1 MMEWIIALAVL
12 SAAVFAVPLRA
23 KWWTTLAVVCAG
35 AAIASAEAVSVL
47 ANGACAQFPGF
58 SNIVFGS
65 GFGTA
70 DALSAVFLLIVSWA
84 GVAVTVYAR
93 GYLKGY
99 LDRKQPV
106 QISLHYFALAA
117 MFFSMLLVVLFRD
130 GFGFLFSWE
139 AMTIASFVLILFDAE
154 RKEVRRAALNYL
166 VLMHVGFVFLLIG
179 FVTVGAEGLPVS
191 FDSLGPY
198 FARRGALP
206 LFAIFLVGFGMKAG
220 MFPLHVWL
228 PEAHPAAPS
237 HVSAF
242 MSGVMIKMGVY
253 GIMRVCSYLSDDFYA
268 VGAILFAAG
277 IATGLWGVILAALQN
292 DMKKMLAYSSI
303 ENIGIVF
310 IGLGFGL
317 IGRSGYDS
325 LLALCGFGGALLHTI
340 NHSFFKTLLFM
351 GAGNVYASIHTVS
364 LDRLGG
370 LGKRMPVTSL
380 LFLVGSLAI
389 CALPPFNGFVSEF
402 MIYLGLF
409 DGLAGNDAF
418 TLLSLGGV
426 IALAL
431 IGGLA
436 VLVFAKLYGMAF
448 LGVPRSEKASAV
460 HEADRSMFAGM
471 AFPLAG
477 ILLVGFGS
485 YLAVPFVSGV
495 AAETF
500 GLESDLL
507 SGMVSDSFVGL
518 TVASAVLVLA
528 VVLIGWLRRIALRR
542 RTVEEGPVW
551 GCGFPA
557 QSARIQ
563 YTGESFSEGW
573 QRLTRKMTQNVG
585 DDDKI
590 GSDEIFPVSHNFEV
604 KHRDKLDSL
613 FSVWWVALIRRLNA
627 RFSALRTG
635 KVNHY
640 ILYALLFFVLIFL
653 LSVLK
658 MIR

>member
-23 KWWTTLAVVCAG
+23 KWWTALAVVGAG
-35 AAIASAEAVSVL
+35 AAIASAEALSVL
-47 ANGACAQFPGF
+47 ASGACVQYPAA
-58 SNIVFGS
+58 SNVVFGS

-70 DALSAVFLLIVSWA
+70 DPLSAVFLLIVSWA

-93 GYLKGY
+93 GYLAGY

-106 QISLHYFALAA
+106 QISLHYFALAI

-139 AMTIASFVLILFDAE
+139 SMTIASFVLILFDAE

-166 VLMHVGFVFLLIG
+166 VLMHVGFVFLLVG
-179 FVTVGAEGLPVS
+179 FVKLASEGLPVS
-191 FDSLGPY
+191 FDSLGVY
-198 FARRGALP
+198 FSRQSALP
-206 LFAIFLVGFGMKAG
+206 LFAVFVVGFGMKAG

-253 GIMRVCSYLSDDFYA
+253 GILRVCSYLSGDFYA

-292 DMKKMLAYSSI
+292 DMKKILAYSSI
-303 ENIGIVF
+303 ENVGIVF

-325 LLALCGFGGALLHTI
+325 LLALCGIGGALLHTV
-340 NHSFFKTLLFM
+340 NHSFFKTLLFL
-351 GAGNVYASIHTVS
+351 GAGNVYASLHTVS
-364 LDRLGG
+364 LDKLGG
-370 LGKRMPVTSL
+370 LGKRMPVTSA

-409 DGLAGNDAF
+409 DGVAGNDAF

-436 VLVFAKLYGMAF
+436 VLVFSKLYGMAF
-448 LGVPRSEKASAV
+448 LGVPRSEAAAGV
-460 HEADRSMFAGM
+460 REAGRSMFAGM

-477 ILLVGFGS
+477 ILLVGLGS
-485 YLAVPFVSGV
+485 CGAVPLVADV

-500 GLESDLL
+500 GLDADVL
-507 SGMVSDSFVGL
+507 SATVSDSFVGL
-518 TVASAVLVLA
+518 TLALGVLVVS
-528 VVLIGWLRRIALRR
+528 VVLVGGWRRWALRR

-557 QSARIQ
+557 QSARMQ

-573 QRLTRKMTQNVG
+573 QRLTRKMTHNVG

-613 FSVWWVALIRRLNA
+613 FSVWWVALIRRVNE

-640 ILYALLFFVLIFL
+640 ILYALLFFALVFL

-658 MIR
+658 IIR

>member
-1 MMEWIIALAVL
+1 MIEWIVASAVL
-12 SAAVFAVPLRA
+12 SLAIFAVPLRA
-23 KWWTTLAVVCAG
+23 KWWTAFAVVCLG
-35 AAIASAEAVSVL
+35 AAVVSVEAVAVL
-47 ANGACAQFPGF
+47 NGGSGVLRPVYANV
-58 SNIVFGS
+58 VFGS
-65 GFGTA
+65 GFGA
-70 DALSAVFLLIVSWA
+70 VDALSSVFLLIVSWA
-84 GVAVTVYAR
+84 GVAVMVYAR
-93 GYLKGY
+93 GYVGRY
-99 LDRKQPV
+99 LGRKQPV
-106 QISLHYFALAA
+106 QIALHYFSLAV
-117 MFFSMLLVVLFRD
+117 MFFSMLLVVVFRD

-139 AMTIASFVLILFDAE
+139 SMTIASFLLILFDAE

-179 FVTVGAEGLPVS
+179 FVKLGAEGLPVS
-191 FDSLGPY
+191 FDSLGVY
-198 FARRGALP
+198 FERKGTLP
-206 LFAIFLVGFGMKAG
+206 LFAVFLVGFGMKAG

-253 GIMRVCSYLSDDFYA
+253 GVMRVCSYLSGDFYV
-268 VGAILFAAG
+268 VGMILFVAG
-277 IATGLWGVILAALQN
+277 AVTGLWGVILAALQN

-303 ENIGIVF
+303 ENVGIVF

-317 IGRSGYDS
+317 VGRSGYDS
-325 LLALCGFGGALLHTI
+325 LLALCGIGGALLHTV

-351 GAGNVYASIHTVS
+351 GAGNVYASLHTVS

-380 LFLVGSLAI
+380 LVLVGSLAI

-409 DGLAGNDAF
+409 DGVAGNDSF
-418 TLLSLGGV
+418 TLLSLGGL
-426 IALAL
+426 IAMAL

-448 LGVPRSEKASAV
+448 LGVPRSEAAAGV
-460 HEADRSMFAGM
+460 READRSMLAGM
-471 AFPLAG
+471 AFPLTG

-485 YLAVPFVSGV
+485 YRAVPFVSGV
-495 AAETF
+495 VAEAF
-500 GLESDLL
+500 GLDA
-507 SGMVSDSFVGL
+507 GVAVAMVSDSFSGL
-518 TVASAVLVLA
+518 SAALVVLVVSAVA
-528 VVLIGWLRRIALRR
+528 IGWLRGRVLRG
-542 RTVEEGPVW
+542 RTVEEGPTW
-551 GCGFPA
+551 GCGYPA
-557 QSARIQ
+557 LNAHVQ

-573 QRLTRKMTQNVG
+573 QRLTRRMTNNVG
-585 DDDKI
+585 GGDEI

-604 KHRDKLDSL
+604 KHRDKIDSL
-613 FSVWWVALIRRLNA
+613 FSAWWVALIRKINE

-653 LSVLK
+653 LSVFNL
-658 MIR
+658 I